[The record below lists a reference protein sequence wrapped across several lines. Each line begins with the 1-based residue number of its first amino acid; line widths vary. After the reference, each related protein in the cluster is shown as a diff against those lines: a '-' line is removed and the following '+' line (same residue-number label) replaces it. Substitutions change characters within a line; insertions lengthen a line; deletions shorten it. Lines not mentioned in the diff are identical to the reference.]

1 MNEKAQSGMIQP
13 RFGRYG
19 ICGYDVIVK
28 GLECILFRTKKL
40 ARKWMEAHGYEIV
53 GD

>member
-1 MNEKAQSGMIQP
+1 MKATAGMIQP
-13 RFGRYG
+13 RYGRYG
-19 ICGYDVIVK
+19 ICGYDVIVA
-28 GLECILFRTKKL
+28 GLACILFRTKKL